1 MLEELIKGQPL
12 IIAVL
17 LIAVFALSGVVVYLY
32 KQNIAKDKKLEE
44 KDTQRYQD
52 LKDFVDSYKEPIA
65 EIGKQQKGIYEL
77 FASFINAKTGK

>member
-17 LIAVFALSGVVVYLY
+17 LIAVVALSGVVVYLY
-32 KQNIAKDKKLEE
+32 KDNKAKDKRLEE
-44 KDTQRYQD
+44 KDAQRYND

-65 EIGKQQKGIYEL
+65 EIGKQQKGIYDL
-77 FASFINAKTGK
+77 FVNVISKSEK